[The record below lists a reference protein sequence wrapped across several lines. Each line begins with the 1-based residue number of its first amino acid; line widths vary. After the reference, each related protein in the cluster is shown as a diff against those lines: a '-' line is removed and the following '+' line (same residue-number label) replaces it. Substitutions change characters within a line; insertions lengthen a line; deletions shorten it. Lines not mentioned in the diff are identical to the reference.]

1 MVIYPTRH
9 MRLTSNL
16 ETGEQMK
23 LSLCNEVLGDMPFPE
38 QCVLAADLGYDGV
51 ELAPFTV
58 VDDPRQMTAAQLAD
72 VREAAK
78 SAGIAISGLHWL
90 LLMPKGLSI
99 TSDDP
104 VIWQRSVDVMRAN
117 IEICAELGGDVL
129 VHGSP
134 AQRRLPEDAAGA
146 AAARARAIEAFA
158 AIAPDAEAG
167 GVTYCIE
174 ALAAPMANFV
184 TTVAEA
190 VEIVEAVG
198 SPGVRTMVDCC
209 AARAGG
215 DDPVEDL
222 IKRWLPAGMMAHIQ
236 VNDSDRRAPGQG
248 SDQFAGIIAALKRCD
263 YKGWIAAEPFR
274 YEPDGPTCA
283 AAAAGYLRGLIEGIE
298 KT

>member
-1 MVIYPTRH
+1 MDTVCVK
-9 MRLTSNL
+9 SASVVNS
-16 ETGEQMK
+16 MK
-23 LSLCNEVLGDMPFPE
+23 LSLCNEVLGEIPFPE
-38 QCVLAADLGYDGV
+38 QCVLAAGLGYDGI

-58 VDDPRQMTAAQLAD
+58 VDDPRQMTAAQKAM
-72 VREAAK
+72 VRDAARN
-78 SAGIAISGLHWL
+78 SGIAISGLHWL

-99 TSDDP
+99 TSEDTI
-104 VIWQRSVDVMRAN
+104 VWQRSVDVMRAN

-134 AQRRLPEDAAGA
+134 AQRRLPDDEAGS
-146 AAARARAIEAFA
+146 AAARACAIEAFA

-184 TTVAEA
+184 NSVAEA
-190 VEIVEAVG
+190 VEIVEAVS
-198 SPGVRTMVDCC
+198 SPNIRTMVDCA

-222 IKRWLPAGMMAHIQ
+222 IERWLPAGMLAHIQ
-236 VNDSDRRAPGQG
+236 VNDSDRRGPGQG
-248 SDQFAGIIAALKRCD
+248 SDQFAGIVAALKRHD
-263 YKGWIAAEPFR
+263 YRGWIAAEPFR

-283 AAAAGYLRGLIEGIE
+283 AMAAGYLRGLIEGVG
-298 KT
+298 TAL